1 MDVFAPYYKI
11 NGCFIVL
18 NVSPQIK
25 TITIFQYPINY
36 HCSRDLLKIPGV
48 AEQDIRASLLKG
60 ELQHKILAKDIIVT
74 CSDIDLLQFNG
85 NQKAFLQGAGIVN
98 GLDVDFGELAPDVV
112 DAIGGGGG
120 GGITADE
127 HETLRQLIH
136 FINEGPGHGFATAAY
151 KESLPAGSPFPT
163 SIIWYL
169 DSGFTLKLIEKDITY
184 DVNQFPFIIEW
195 KMYAVDGVTILHT
208 VTDTISYTNAFESSR
223 VRTIT

>member
-1 MDVFAPYYKI
+1 
-11 NGCFIVL
+11 
-18 NVSPQIK
+18 
-25 TITIFQYPINY
+25 
-36 HCSRDLLKIPGV
+36 
-48 AEQDIRASLLKG
+48 
-60 ELQHKILAKDIIVT
+60 
-74 CSDIDLLQFNG
+74 LQFNG